1 MEVLTIKEIKYKY
14 TISLDIAEK
23 LLEEHIVT
31 NHIKILNWKKFNY
44 LPEVY
49 FRTGYSGNE
58 IWLKYYV
65 KEKHLRAVET
75 RTNGDVYKDNCVEFF
90 LSLDGINYYNF
101 EFNCI
106 GTIHLGWG
114 PGRHNRK
121 LVDPSIINKME
132 VRSSFGNQIITERSG
147 NFEWEIMIRIPM
159 VCLAFDHLSTFKGIK
174 AKGNFYKCGDETK
187 VPHYV
192 TWKPVKT
199 ENPDYHRPE
208 FFGDL
213 FFE

>member
-1 MEVLTIKEIKYKY
+1 MQKLTIKEIKYKY
-14 TISLDIAEK
+14 PVNLDIAEK
-23 LLEEHIVT
+23 LLEEHTVT
-31 NHIKILNWKKFNY
+31 NPIKILNWKEFNY
-44 LPEVY
+44 LPEVN
-49 FRTGYSGNE
+49 FRIGYSDNE

-90 LSLDGINYYNF
+90 LSLDRKNYYNF

-114 PGRHNRK
+114 TGRHNRTF
-121 LVDPSIINKME
+121 VDPSIIDKME
-132 VRSSFGNQIITERSG
+132 VRSSLGNRVITERSG
-147 NFEWEIMIRIPM
+147 NFEWEIMIRIPL
-159 VCLAFDHLSTFKGIK
+159 VCLAFTNLRTYKGMK

-187 VPHYV
+187 VPHFV
-192 TWKPVKT
+192 TWIPVKT